1 MNRKERRM
9 YEKPVDSGKTMAVP
23 KTHWPWSLIA
33 ITILWVGLTVV
44 LFKTNGLKKG
54 AGWGKLFLSRTVP
67 QQGSGFNGASL
78 GLSAS
83 PTIYVPEAP
92 QATGDYESVS
102 FNLLSGFYFWDPLN
116 DTENGTAEQNK
127 KKSKV
132 PQNVLAYNGHKI
144 AVTGFMIPIDE
155 DEKFIVSTFVLA
167 KNQMTCCYGASP
179 KPNDWI
185 YATVPPEAK
194 KVEDEMD
201 VPLTVYGTL
210 TIDSALS
217 DPSMPTLY
225 RIVVDK
231 VEGPKKKGWF

>member
-9 YEKPVDSGKTMAVP
+9 FGKTGESGDQAIAS
-23 KTHWPWSLIA
+23 KAHWPWSLIV
-33 ITILWVGLTVV
+33 ITIFWLGLTV
-44 LFKTNGLKKG
+44 FFIKTNGLKKG
-54 AGWGKLFLSRTVP
+54 AGWGKLFLSKTAP
-67 QQGSGFNGASL
+67 QNSSGFNGSSP

-83 PTIYVPEAP
+83 PTIYVPGAP
-92 QATGDYESVS
+92 QATGDYESIS
-102 FNLLSGFYFWDPLN
+102 FNLLSGFYFWDPLD

-132 PQNVLAYNGHKI
+132 PENIQAYNGHKI

-155 DEKFIVSTFVLA
+155 DDKFIVSSFVLA

-185 YATVPPEAK
+185 YATVPPTAK
-194 KVEDEMD
+194 KVEDQMD

-210 TIDSALS
+210 TIDSSLS

-225 RIVVDK
+225 RLVVDK
-231 VEGPKKKGWF
+231 VEDPKKKGWF

>member
-9 YEKPVDSGKTMAVP
+9 YEKPVDPAKAAMVP
-23 KTHWPWSLIA
+23 KAHWPWSLIV
-33 ITILWVGLTVV
+33 ITILWLCLTVF
-44 LFKTNGLKKG
+44 LIKTNGLKKG
-54 AGWGKLFLSRTVP
+54 AGWGKLFLSKAGSLN
-67 QQGSGFNGASL
+67 GSGSNAASP
-78 GLSAS
+78 GLTAS
-83 PTIYVPEAP
+83 PTIYIPGAP

-102 FNLLSGFYFWDPLN
+102 FNLLSSFFFWDPLN
-116 DTENGTAEQNK
+116 DTENGTVEENK

-132 PQNVLAYNGHKI
+132 PEKVLAYNGHKI

-179 KPNDWI
+179 RPNDWI
-185 YATVPPEAK
+185 YATVPPEAH
-194 KVEDEMD
+194 KVEDQMD

-225 RIVVDK
+225 RLVVDK
-231 VEGPKKKGWF
+231 VDAPKKKGWF